1 MYRCRA
7 LMGLVIGIE
16 VNLKPFSSYWRA
28 SLVPAAAVTPAPVAY
43 IKVVAVK
50 TLVVETWAWPAGP
63 PHREYWRGRAFPPG
77 EPHALRWVCRGT
89 GTFTLKK
96 LECSKQAFARIH

>member
-1 MYRCRA
+1 
-7 LMGLVIGIE
+7 MGLVIGIE

-50 TLVVETWAWPAGP
+50 TLVVETWAGRPVRLTASTGAAGP
-63 PHREYWRGRAFPPG
+63 FLPGSRMPFAGCVGRS
-77 EPHALRWVCRGT
+77 
-89 GTFTLKK
+89 GTFT
-96 LECSKQAFARIH
+96 